1 MFIIFVI
8 TGVIVFVLLFFRLPS
23 VDIPGYQARQAIA
36 TRERA
41 LEKAARQQAPASA
54 KEAAQ
59 ADRAARPAGTPSR
72 AWMFEF
78 ATQMRSFL

>member
-8 TGVIVFVLLFFRLPS
+8 TSAVAFVLLFLRLPS
-23 VDIPGYQARQAIA
+23 LDIQGYQVRQAIA

-41 LEKAARQQAPASA
+41 LEKAARQQARLTAR
-54 KEAAQ
+54 EAAQ
-59 ADRAARPAGTPSR
+59 AGRAARPAETPSR
-72 AWMFEF
+72 AWLFEF

>member
-8 TGVIVFVLLFFRLPS
+8 TSAVAFVLLFLRLPS
-23 VDIPGYQARQAIA
+23 LDIQGYQARQAIA

-41 LEKAARQQAPASA
+41 LEKAARQQARLTAR
-54 KEAAQ
+54 EAAQ
-59 ADRAARPAGTPSR
+59 ADRAARPAEAPSR
-72 AWMFEF
+72 AWLFEF